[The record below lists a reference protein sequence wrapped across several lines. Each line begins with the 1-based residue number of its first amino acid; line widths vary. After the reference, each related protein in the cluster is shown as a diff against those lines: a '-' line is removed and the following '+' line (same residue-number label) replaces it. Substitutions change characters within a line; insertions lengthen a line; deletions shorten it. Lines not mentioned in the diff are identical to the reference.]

1 MHSQCGNDG
10 AYTLNVTFKHG
21 VNPDFA
27 QVLVRNR
34 VNLAHPVLPDAVKK
48 TGITVRK
55 RSLNAVMFV
64 VVSSPDN
71 SRDILYL
78 GNYANIHLRDELARL
93 PGVGD
98 ITVIGARE
106 FGMRICLDLERM
118 AACNVTVSDVT
129 KAIKEQPVADLQQIE
144 NINLKAD
151 PDRMVRLKDVA
162 RAELGMDYPASFA
175 RLNGKPVVVMGVYP
189 MPLSSP
195 RELNVAVQNKLSE
208 LRGLLPNGIAVDVAF
223 NFTPNLVASN
233 LGTPPEYLRL
243 DISLPDGVSVER
255 TQEAVKHCEQLLN
268 EVAGVQDILALS
280 VPPFT
285 ASSNQAGILLHL
297 APAKQRQANRE
308 QLMQTIRAR
317 LRDGLP
323 EAQARVCDVT
333 KSSRF
338 PLGGYPIELAIQGP
352 EPDKVRRLARELAD
366 RLRQSEKLTDVGT
379 SAGAALA
386 PNIDMTIDRARAK
399 RLGVSMEDIDN
410 TLRVHRG
417 AFYVKV
423 NVQVDAD
430 ARKRIDD
437 LSMMLLRNDKGEIVP
452 LAAVVEVHAVDWPV
466 VAERFNMNP
475 MVGITANPAP
485 GVSLKEA
492 RSLCETLAQEVCK
505 ELGVSAE
512 YRLTWMQEP

>member
-1 MHSQCGNDG
+1 MIRKHWLLITVVLLVPVLILLLAVGGYFVVWPWLTPAVAKPRPVITVEAVYPGANAQIVADAVAAPVEQQFNGVENMVFMHSQCGNDG
-10 AYTLNVTFKHG
+10 SYTLNVTFKHG

-34 VNLAHPVLPDAVKK
+34 VDLAHPVLPDAVKK

-78 GNYANIHLRDELARL
+78 GNYANIQLRDELARL
-93 PGVGD
+93 PGAGD

-144 NINLKAD
+144 NINLKAA

-175 RLNGKPVVVMGVYP
+175 RLNGKPVVVLGVYP

-208 LRGLLPNGIAVDVAF
+208 QRGLLPDGIAVDVAF

-243 DISLPDGVSVER
+243 DISLPDGVSAER

-297 APAKQRQANRE
+297 APAKQRQAHRE

-317 LRDGLP
+317 LRERLP

-352 EPDKVRRLARELAD
+352 ELDKVRRLAHELAD

-379 SAGAALA
+379 SGGCVGAKYRH
-386 PNIDMTIDRARAK
+386 D
-399 RLGVSMEDIDN
+399 
-410 TLRVHRG
+410 HRQG
-417 AFYVKV
+417 
-423 NVQVDAD
+423 Q
-430 ARKRIDD
+430 
-437 LSMMLLRNDKGEIVP
+437 GEK
-452 LAAVVEVHAVDWPV
+452 
-466 VAERFNMNP
+466 AESFD
-475 MVGITANPAP
+475 G
-485 GVSLKEA
+485 GH
-492 RSLCETLAQEVCK
+492 
-505 ELGVSAE
+505 
-512 YRLTWMQEP
+512 